1 MLLKWS
7 FVVGYGTSV
16 SMENGSGYR
25 GVNPE
30 VEENGEEHFEEVYR
44 RDAGFR
50 ATWDAKR
57 IQRELGYR
65 VLERRLTLG
74 LSQRELARR
83 IGTSEDRVYLVENGE
98 ENPTPQILERLAE
111 VLGAELESER

>member
-1 MLLKWS
+1 MEA
-7 FVVGYGTSV
+7 VVST
-16 SMENGSGYR
+16 ENGSDYR
-25 GVNPE
+25 CLDQE
-30 VEENGEEHFEEVYR
+30 VEENGEEHFEETYR

-50 ATWDAKR
+50 AAWDAKR
-57 IQRELGYR
+57 TQRELGYR

-83 IGTSEDRVYLVENGE
+83 IGTSEDHVYLVENGE
-98 ENPTPQILERLAE
+98 ENPTPQILERLVE